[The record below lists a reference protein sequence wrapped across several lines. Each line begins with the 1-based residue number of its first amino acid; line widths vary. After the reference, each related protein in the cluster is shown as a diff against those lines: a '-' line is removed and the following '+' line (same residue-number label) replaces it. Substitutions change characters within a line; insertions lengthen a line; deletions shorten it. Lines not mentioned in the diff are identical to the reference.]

1 MPQPTVL
8 APTAPGDGG
17 DATELAPAPHEVAE
31 RFAASVADLDL
42 DPAQRAAALEICA
55 TDRRGLYLWGS
66 VGRGKSMLAERYLAA
81 AGVEPALR
89 LHLNELFRRLQA
101 EIVRD
106 WQAPAVVLRRLLGET
121 RALLVDEFHVH
132 DVADAVYLT
141 ALLRVAEEDGILVV
155 ATSNYAPGDLLPDP
169 QHHARFLPAIA
180 RIEEAFAVVE
190 VGPGPDHRAEGAE
203 TRHRFASG
211 SWRIVSDEPR
221 GSDAAVLEADG
232 IPVSAVAVSGD
243 TATFTFAQLCDAEVG
258 VRQFQWLA
266 DRFAALRLESV
277 PDLATVRREP
287 LMRFTTL
294 VDVLYDHDVRL
305 DVTASAPFERL
316 QDAQTVP
323 VDAARA
329 LSRLRALR
337 LSTRTAPRAP
347 LRAGVCETAH
357 AGPPKLILAKE
368 HE

>member
-1 MPQPTVL
+1 MTQATV
-8 APTAPGDGG
+8 
-17 DATELAPAPHEVAE
+17 PAASGASETGVPE
-31 RFAASVADLDL
+31 RFAASVAEVDL
-42 DPAQRAAALEICA
+42 DPGQRAAVAAVCA
-55 TDRRGLYLWGS
+55 ADRRCLYLWGS

-101 EIVRD
+101 EIIRD
-106 WQAPAVVLRRLLGET
+106 WKPPAVVLRRLLGDT

-141 ALLRVAEEDGILVV
+141 ALLEVAEEDGVLVI
-155 ATSNYAPGDLLPDP
+155 ATSNYAPAGLLPDP

-180 RIEEAFAVVE
+180 RIEASFAVVE
-190 VGPGPDHRAEGAE
+190 VGDGPDHRMEGAE
-203 TRHRFASG
+203 TRRRFASG
-211 SWRIVSDEPR
+211 AWRVAGADAMA
-221 GSDAAVLEADG
+221 SDAVALEAGG
-232 IPVSAVAVSGD
+232 IPMSALAVDGD
-243 TATFTFAQLCDAEVG
+243 TVTFTFAQLCEAEVG

-266 DRFAALRLESV
+266 DRFAAVRLEAV

-316 QDAQTVP
+316 ADAATVP

-337 LSTRTAPRAP
+337 A
-347 LRAGVCETAH
+347 
-357 AGPPKLILAKE
+357 
-368 HE
+368 

>member
-1 MPQPTVL
+1 MPPATGSE
-8 APTAPGDGG
+8 APGDP
-17 DATELAPAPHEVAE
+17 ATIDRTPSRHEVAE
-31 RFAASVADLDL
+31 RFAGSVTRLDL
-42 DPAQRAAALEICA
+42 DPAQRAAVAQICA
-55 TDRRGLYLWGS
+55 ADRRCLYLWGS

-106 WQAPAVVLRRLLGET
+106 WKAPAVVLRRLLGDT

-132 DVADAVYLT
+132 DVADAVYLA
-141 ALLRVAEEDGILVV
+141 ALLRVAEEDGTLIV
-155 ATSNYAPGDLLPDP
+155 ATSNYAPAGLLPDP

-180 RIEEAFAVVE
+180 RIEADFVVVE

-203 TRHRFASG
+203 TRRRFASG
-211 SWRIVSDEPR
+211 TWRVAETTPVPA
-221 GSDAAVLEADG
+221 DAAVLQADG
-232 IPVSAVAVSGD
+232 IPVSAVAATGD
-243 TATFTFAQLCDAEVG
+243 TATFTFAQLCEAEVG

-266 DRFAALRLESV
+266 DRFAAVRLDAV

-294 VDVLYDHDVRL
+294 VDVLHDRDVRL
-305 DVTASAPFERL
+305 DVTASAPFDRL
-316 QDAQTVP
+316 MDAAFVP
-323 VDAARA
+323 VDADRA

-337 LSTRTAPRAP
+337 RP
-347 LRAGVCETAH
+347 
-357 AGPPKLILAKE
+357 
-368 HE
+368 